1 MPQSGKRWAQAV
13 KALAQHKDSV
23 TQVTKCQHA
32 SCQMTH
38 DQERTEG
45 GGGTEGELEETQ
57 QEGGRRQVPCI
68 TASAGPASPLET
80 MANAPEGWRDTEMFR
95 AWPGSQAQMAG
106 GHSQLQK
113 TQRGSAF
120 THPVP
125 TLPSPGQRYATGW
138 VPYCPTSGP
147 RTGMGDASCLAGSGC
162 QFQDPAGLA
171 ATKHLSVGLPPSP
184 SFIRSFSS

>member
-1 MPQSGKRWAQAV
+1 MTRRGLKGEEEQRVSWRRRNK
-13 KALAQHKDSV
+13 KAEEGRSPASLLVLAQPLLLRPWP
-23 TQVTKCQHA
+23 
-32 SCQMTH
+32 MPP
-38 DQERTEG
+38 ER
-45 GGGTEGELEETQ
+45 
-57 QEGGRRQVPCI
+57 
-68 TASAGPASPLET
+68 
-80 MANAPEGWRDTEMFR
+80 WRDTEMFR

-125 TLPSPGQRYATGW
+125 ALPSPGQRYATGW